1 MFSEITKSQQRMWK
15 MTIAVI
21 AQSGSR
27 FWSRHILVSG
37 SDEKLQ
43 NTNCTETLLQ
53 AAKMRHK
60 HYTPGHFPA
69 NNNNSE
75 RFFKFMLLV
84 SVSFYH
90 SCPGFDGMRPIENAS
105 RQVLFENNSVI
116 FFQRFDKSFV
126 GHCFCQYVFDVK
138 LFLCEYCLNTPTFV
152 LDNSHIVSVLK

>member
-1 MFSEITKSQQRMWK
+1 
-15 MTIAVI
+15 
-21 AQSGSR
+21 
-27 FWSRHILVSG
+27 
-37 SDEKLQ
+37 
-43 NTNCTETLLQ
+43 
-53 AAKMRHK
+53 MRHK

-105 RQVLFENNSVI
+105 RQVLFENISVI
-116 FFQRFDKSFV
+116 FISKIRQIFRRSL
-126 GHCFCQYVFDVK
+126 HFCQYVFDVK

-152 LDNSHIVSVLK
+152 LDNSHVV

>member
-27 FWSRHILVSG
+27 FWSRHILISG

-43 NTNCTETLLQ
+43 NTNCTETFLQ

-84 SVSFYH
+84 SASFYH
-90 SCPGFDGMRPIENAS
+90 SCPGFDGMRSTENVS
-105 RQVLFENNSVI
+105 RQVLFE
-116 FFQRFDKSFV
+116 
-126 GHCFCQYVFDVK
+126 K
-138 LFLCEYCLNTPTFV
+138 LYFRDLHFK
-152 LDNSHIVSVLK
+152 DNSTNLSSVTASANTCLMSNSFSVNIV